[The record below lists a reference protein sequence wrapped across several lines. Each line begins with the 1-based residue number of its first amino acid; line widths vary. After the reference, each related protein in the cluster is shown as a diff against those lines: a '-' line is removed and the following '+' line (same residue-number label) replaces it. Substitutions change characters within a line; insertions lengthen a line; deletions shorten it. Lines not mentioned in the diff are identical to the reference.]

1 MKAVEQYLPYYSTHE
16 NCRVLKKIKIQ
27 TAVTKSFQRDTMKTF
42 KTRVEE
48 LDKDVF
54 LHFNEIAAGL
64 QRALDAQAQSSNFYS
79 SGIGLTPQDIGVK
92 GGKYSLASKKGVE
105 ILLKDGKQI
114 QKAFN
119 AIDKVL
125 ETMDTTMREGLGWK
139 EGLIKIIH
147 SGDPEALKKAGI
159 EDGTYEL
166 PNSDLKTLISCRK
179 TIENNVAE
187 LHSIFPDGGA
197 VNPGGV
203 SSEKI
208 QKLFQG
214 ISGAFNKIKGTL
226 YEGEVLIGLLK
237 SDIQGL
243 ERVSHTGSKS
253 KNDIMTITEDPA
265 IARDIQ
271 DDKAAIKA
279 LEDAAKSIK
288 VNNPKADLT
297 LVLDKSHGSGTMGV
311 SVKNTSKTFSDTAD
325 RWKNSLSVGT
335 HRNLLRQIQG
345 VNQYLEP
352 LTGTDPLFFGKMLY
366 TVRSPQGAG
375 LQPAQLN
382 DYWYTFLDAVAFL
395 NIVDSLVGS
404 GGYANAASV
413 LVTNGKVY
421 SMQDLLKKIMQYPER
436 VYGHVGKNMTRSA
449 GVALNKW
456 VGVDGDMTTADADKA
471 QERSQELHKNVK
483 AEFAANS
490 LQTKIDLSLLLML
503 ARS

>member
-1 MKAVEQYLPYYSTHE
+1 MKAIEQYLPYYSTHE

-27 TAVTKSFQRDTMKTF
+27 TAVTKSFQIDTMKKF

-54 LHFNEIAAGL
+54 LHFDEVAAGL

-79 SGIGLTPQDIGVK
+79 SGIGLTAQAIGVK
-92 GGKYSLASKKGVE
+92 GGTYSLASKKGVE
-105 ILLKDGKQI
+105 ALLKDGKKI
-114 QKAFN
+114 SIALN
-119 AIDKVL
+119 AIDEVL
-125 ETMDTTMREGLGWK
+125 KTIDTTMREGMGW
-139 EGLIKIIH
+139 EDALINIIH
-147 SGDPEALKKAGI
+147 SGDPEALSKAGI
-159 EDGTYEL
+159 KDGTYEL

-179 TIENNVAE
+179 TVKDKVAE
-187 LHSIFPDGGA
+187 LESIFPSGGS
-197 VNPGGV
+197 VNPNGV
-203 SSEKI
+203 SSEYI
-208 QKLFQG
+208 QKLFKS
-214 ISGAFNKIKGTL
+214 INSAFNKIKGTL
-226 YEGEVLIGLLK
+226 YEGEVLVGLLK

-243 ERVSHTGSKS
+243 ERISHTGSKS
-253 KNDIMTITEDPA
+253 KNGVMTITEDPT

-271 DDKAAIKA
+271 DNRAAIKA
-279 LEDAAKSIK
+279 LENAAKSIK

-297 LVLDKSHGSGTMGV
+297 LVLGESYGSGTMGV

-335 HRNLLRQIQG
+335 HKNLLRQIRG

-413 LVTNGKVY
+413 LITNGKVY

-436 VYGHVGKNMTRSA
+436 VYGHVGKNMVRSA
-449 GVALNKW
+449 GVALNEW
-456 VGVDGDMTTADADKA
+456 VGVDDDMTTANADKA
-471 QERSQELHKNVK
+471 QERSQELHKNVE